1 MPIVFQKERE
11 TKLMQFLARLFGAC
25 NQAQTSHRLKGP
37 LMFGT
42 TTTSCCF
49 KVSPKIQYRFF
60 ACVHMTLLTLALKV
74 FQQKESTKY
83 VPSSKAI
90 AKVAFQEAGTPF
102 FLHHHQMF
110 SQFFVLHLLKV

>member
-1 MPIVFQKERE
+1 MPIFFQKERE

-60 ACVHMTLLTLALKV
+60 AAVYIWLYWL
-74 FQQKESTKY
+74 
-83 VPSSKAI
+83 
-90 AKVAFQEAGTPF
+90 
-102 FLHHHQMF
+102 
-110 SQFFVLHLLKV
+110 